1 MTVFVSL
8 FTPKSRSSPQ
18 KIEIDIMKPFEDAAN
33 AKRNI
38 MWYDVEL
45 SDVTSETDVTHG
57 TIKYKI

>member
-45 SDVTSETDVTHG
+45 SDVTHG